1 MTDYRTLTLERAGD
15 VATLTLDR
23 PDVLNALSLELLG
36 ELLEALRE
44 LSSSDARVL
53 ILTGRGRAFSSGA
66 DLSSIAV
73 DADLADPSSVRVLM
87 DKWRDAILA
96 IRGLPIPSIAAV
108 AGPAYGGGCNL
119 ALACDLVV
127 AAESARFCESYV
139 DRGVTTD
146 LGGSYILPRIVGVG
160 RARQL
165 LLTGEVI
172 DGRRAEQIGLASEVV
187 VDEDLEARTMEL
199 AATLASKD
207 PTVLHKMRSLIDAG
221 LDGSLAEALDREGE
235 QVASL
240 LGSPVFQRR
249 LESFLSQK

>member
-73 DADLADPSSVRVLM
+73 DADLADPGSVRVLM

-207 PTVLHKMRSLIDAG
+207 PTVLRKMRSLIDAG